1 MQSKGSQVAG
11 FTLVELVI
19 VIVVLAI
26 ISAYAI
32 IKSTSP
38 AEVTLPSQ
46 AETMAS
52 ALRHTQALAYTSGQR
67 RRVSALN
74 GNTYSVAICGGS
86 PITCPTTES
95 TVTLQNSVTFTDV
108 SPVTLYFNTLGQPD
122 GKATFTLRAGGASK
136 TVCVAAVTGLVS
148 VQDSSSCP

>member
-95 TVTLQNSVTFTDV
+95 TVTLQNSVTFTAV
-108 SPVTLYFNTLGQPD
+108 SLVTLDFNTLGQPD